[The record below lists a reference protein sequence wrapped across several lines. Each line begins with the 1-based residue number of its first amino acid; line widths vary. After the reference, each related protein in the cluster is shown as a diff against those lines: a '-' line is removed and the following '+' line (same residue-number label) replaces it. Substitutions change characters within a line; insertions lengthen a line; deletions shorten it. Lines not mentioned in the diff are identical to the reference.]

1 MKSHHL
7 NLWSCL
13 DTLCLFLFLDPQD
26 EGFGKCSGQ
35 LRPGQTAT
43 KNMVGISEGRVCSL
57 QFYMRQKHSPLVS
70 QSPLNSSVTSK
81 FQVWSHSL
89 QVLGVSQWP

>member
-1 MKSHHL
+1 MTSNHL

-35 LRPGQTAT
+35 LHPEQTE
-43 KNMVGISEGRVCSL
+43 KNDMVEISEGRVCSL
-57 QFYMRQKHSPLVS
+57 
-70 QSPLNSSVTSK
+70 
-81 FQVWSHSL
+81 
-89 QVLGVSQWP
+89 